1 MSRRGWCVCLV
12 GGWGRCWSRTGAW
25 RTKPLDIDEA
35 IQSFFRPWMLRARG
49 VEARASKTGWGRRG
63 WSSPPTGEEAVML
76 DPLAVALTLHNRDGS
91 RALRVEQH
99 KQALCC
105 HETG

>member
-76 DPLAVALTLHNRDGS
+76 DPGSGTDTAQPGRLKGARGRAAQIGALLP
-91 RALRVEQH
+91 
-99 KQALCC
+99 
-105 HETG
+105 